1 MTMYDFPPQFTECA
15 ERILGNEAATLLASM
30 QAPAPVAVRWNPY
43 KTAQAPEGAAVPWNR
58 YGRYL
63 PQRPSFTLDPLFHA
77 GAYYVQEASS
87 MFVEHIVRSI
97 PEDSRRRILDLCA
110 APGGKATLYSTL
122 AGSEGVVVAN
132 ETVRSRTSILTENI
146 RKWGIGNT
154 VVTNNDPSHFAG
166 LREWFDI
173 VAVDAPCSGEGM
185 FRKNPESR
193 TQWSPNNVVMCASRQ
208 RRIVSDAWDA
218 LRPGGVFIYSTCTF
232 NRTENEDNVAWI
244 RENFD
249 CEDAG
254 IAVPSQWNIE
264 ETVSD
269 GVKCFRFWPH
279 RIMGEGFFAAA
290 VRKGG
295 QKGRPVKPKARKPIF
310 TEVTGS
316 EARELARWVGQPA
329 LMRFARIGDNLYGYY
344 GEAFAEIRSV
354 AEHLTTIHSGICM
367 GQLFGGKL
375 RPDHA
380 LAMFHDVN
388 PSDAS
393 VAELTL
399 PEALSYLRKE
409 EFPSEYIPSEG
420 INLITYSGRPLG
432 WAKKIG
438 GRVNNLYPKSQMILY
453 K

>member
-1 MTMYDFPPQFTECA
+1 MTMHDFPPQFIRSA
-15 ERILGNEAATLLASM
+15 EGILGNEAETFLSSM
-30 QAPAPVAVRWNPY
+30 QAPAPVSVRWNPY
-43 KTAQAPEGAAVPWNR
+43 KTAKAPEGVAVPWNR

-97 PEDSRRRILDLCA
+97 PEESCRRILDLCA
-110 APGGKATLYSTL
+110 SPGGKATLYSTL
-122 AGSEGVVVAN
+122 AGAEGVVVAN
-132 ETVRSRTSILTENI
+132 ETIRSRAGILSENI

-166 LREWFDI
+166 LREWFDV

-193 TQWSPNNVVMCASRQ
+193 AQWNPDNVVMCASRQ
-208 RRIVSDAWDA
+208 RRIVSDAWEA
-218 LRPGGVFIYSTCTF
+218 LRPGGLLIYTTCTF
-232 NRTENEDNVAWI
+232 NRTENEDNIAWI

-254 IAVPSQWNIE
+254 ITVPPQWNIE
-264 ETVSD
+264 ETLSE

-279 RIMGEGFFAAA
+279 RIKGEGFFAAA
-290 VRKGG
+290 IRKGG
-295 QKGRPVKPKARKPIF
+295 QKGRPVRPKARKPIF
-310 TEVTGS
+310 ADVTGS
-316 EARELARWVGQPA
+316 EARELSRWVVQPD

-344 GEAFAEIRSV
+344 EAGFAESRSV

-375 RPDHA
+375 KPDHS
-380 LAMFHDVN
+380 LAMFPDVN
-388 PSDAS
+388 SSAAS

-399 PEALSYLRKE
+399 QEALSYLRKE
-409 EFPSEYIPSEG
+409 EFRAESLACEG
-420 INLITYSGRPLG
+420 MNLITYDGHPIG
-432 WAKKIG
+432 WAKKVG
-438 GRVNNLYPKSQMILY
+438 GRINNLYPKSQMILY